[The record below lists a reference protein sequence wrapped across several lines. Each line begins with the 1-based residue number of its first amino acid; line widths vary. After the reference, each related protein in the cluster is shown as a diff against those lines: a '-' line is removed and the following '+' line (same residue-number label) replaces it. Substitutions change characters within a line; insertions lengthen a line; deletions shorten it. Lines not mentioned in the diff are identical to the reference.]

1 MEMDE
6 LLISTGVD
14 SLIRLIKEKKRIEL
28 TMVSKLLNLP
38 ASTIEDWA
46 HILEEEGII
55 KIDYQLTKVYFV
67 WAEATIDEIE
77 RERGVF
83 TARKGAVNEQV
94 QKVQGV
100 QEEGAKD
107 LEAYA
112 KDMEKITA
120 MFSQKFARLEQISA
134 QLDETSKKRGESS
147 KVSEEK
153 LDSLFSKIAE
163 VESSMKELTAQLKE
177 AGGAFAHEGI
187 EEKMASIKKAKE
199 NMKALD
205 SKVNSLM
212 KKVEEAR
219 TKAPKEGSVE
229 LGSMKS
235 DFEGLRREFAKMREE
250 SEYLR
255 SVISEFK
262 INAETVRDALGH
274 ITELGKHA
282 DDNRSRFQ
290 DELTQIEKIKAEL
303 PTLEKRIKEDL
314 AVADQYSETISVA
327 QEVLQNVPPKEEV
340 LSRLGEIEK
349 EEERITTEFRR
360 FEATLSG
367 ASGNALALGDLIDE
381 LEDMKEEVESARRQ
395 LSEEA
400 DEILSAIEEET
411 ATYETFQ
418 KIKAKTKSSIDAYL
432 SQLAK
437 IREDGKQIKGELTAL
452 REETSKRMEELI
464 SSVSPASAKEAAGLL
479 TELKAKKADLDRIR
493 AIIAD
498 LNARSMMIE
507 KNIKLLSR
515 EAQLIELRE
524 ASLGSGAPAQREEER
539 GEKGEKGAKPS
550 VPAPGSREAKE
561 AKEKASLS
569 KNEQEEFESKRK
581 ELKDLI
587 RKLWESE

>member
-14 SLIRLIKEKKRIEL
+14 SLIRLIKEKKKIEL

-67 WAEATIDEIE
+67 WAEATADEIE
-77 RERGVF
+77 RERQTF
-83 TARKGAVNEQV
+83 TTRKEAVSAQV
-94 QKVQGV
+94 KKVQSV

-112 KDMEKITA
+112 KDMEKISG
-120 MFSQKFARLEQISA
+120 MFSQKFARLEQLSA
-134 QLDETSKKRGESS
+134 QLEEASKKRGVSTKS
-147 KVSEEK
+147 SEEK
-153 LDSLFSKIAE
+153 LDALFSKISE
-163 VESSMKELTAQLKE
+163 VELSMKQLTSQLKE
-177 AGGAFAHEGI
+177 AGGALEHEGI
-187 EEKMASIKKAKE
+187 EGKMAGLKKAKE
-199 NMKALD
+199 GMKELD
-205 SKVNSLM
+205 SKVSLLM
-212 KKVEEAR
+212 KKVEAAR
-219 TKAPKEGSVE
+219 AKAPKGESVE

-235 DFEGLRREFAKMREE
+235 DFEALRREFAKMREE
-250 SEYLR
+250 SEYLH

-262 INAETVRDALGH
+262 INAETVRDALTH
-274 ITELGKHA
+274 ITDLGRHAEENRAKFQEELA
-282 DDNRSRFQ
+282 
-290 DELTQIEKIKAEL
+290 QIEKIKSDL
-303 PTLEKRIKEDL
+303 PALERRIKEDL

-327 QEVLQNVPPKEEV
+327 QEVLQNVPAKEQV
-340 LSRLGEIEK
+340 LSRLSEIEK
-349 EEERITTEFRR
+349 EEQRISSEFRR

-418 KIKAKTKSSIDAYL
+418 KIKAKTKSSIDAYMA
-432 SQLAK
+432 QLAK
-437 IREDGKQIKGELTAL
+437 IREDGKSIRAELSAL
-452 REETSKRMEELI
+452 REETSKKMEELV
-464 SSVSPASAKEAAGLL
+464 SSVSPASAKEAAALL
-479 TELKAKKADLDRIR
+479 SELKAKKSDLDRIR

-507 KNIKLLSR
+507 KNIKLLSK

-524 ASLGSGAPAQREEER
+524 ASLGASEAPQ
-539 GEKGEKGAKPS
+539 KGGKDEKGAKPS
-550 VPAPGSREAKE
+550 APAAVSKE
-561 AKEKASLS
+561 AREKAALTRD
-569 KNEQEEFESKRK
+569 EQEEFEAKRK

>member
-67 WAEATIDEIE
+67 WAEATVDEIE

-83 TARKGAVNEQV
+83 TARKGAVSEQV
-94 QKVQGV
+94 KKAQGV

-107 LEAYA
+107 LQAYA
-112 KDMEKITA
+112 ADMEKISS
-120 MFSQKFARLEQISA
+120 MFSQKFARLEQLSV
-134 QLDETSKKRGESS
+134 QLDETSKKRGTST

-153 LDSLFSKIAE
+153 LDALFSKISE
-163 VESSMKELTAQLKE
+163 VESSMKQLTTQLKE
-177 AGGAFAHEGI
+177 AGGVFEHEGI
-187 EEKMASIKKAKE
+187 EEKMAGIKKAKE
-199 NMKALD
+199 NMKELD
-205 SKVNSLM
+205 SKVNLLM

-219 TKAPKEGSVE
+219 AKAPKEGSVE

-235 DFEGLRREFAKMREE
+235 DFEGMRREFAKMREE
-250 SEYLR
+250 SEYIN

-282 DDNRSRFQ
+282 DENRSRFQ
-290 DELTQIEKIKAEL
+290 EELTQLEKIKGDL
-303 PTLEKRIKEDL
+303 PVLEKRIKEDL

-340 LSRLGEIEK
+340 LSRLSEIDK
-349 EEERITTEFRR
+349 EEKRIATEFRR

-432 SQLAK
+432 AQLAK
-437 IREDGKQIKGELTAL
+437 IREDGKQIKGELTLL
-452 REETSKRMEELI
+452 REETSKKMEELV
-464 SSVSPASAKEAAGLL
+464 SSVSPASAKEATALL

-507 KNIKLLSR
+507 KNIRLLSK

-524 ASLGSGAPAQREEER
+524 ASLSVGAAPPKGE
-539 GEKGEKGAKPS
+539 EKGAKGAKPS
-550 VPAPGSREAKE
+550 IPTPGSKE
-561 AKEKASLS
+561 AKEKAALS
-569 KNEQEEFESKRK
+569 KDEQEEFELKRK